1 MSTKKEEKAL
11 VIDTEK
17 TNVNAFKDPSKLW
30 YSQDYADQLPTKK
43 MITTIAVRKPSPQV
57 FFRCHPNN
65 DYHRDFAILNFE
77 EDRETYLITPQMN
90 IFFDSQAKIKRLY
103 FYLTKGGTPGL
114 WPVSVGGGQ
123 NIWVDSAHQIA
134 AEGQKHWIQLVSNTE
149 MGGYVANV
157 PEKNWPDPEWPDLEL
172 SDVLEKAFRGRF
184 IDREDHEVLQKLRG
198 AV

>member
-1 MSTKKEEKAL
+1 MSKTKDKVM
-11 VIDTEK
+11 VIDTPA
-17 TNVNAFKDPSKLW
+17 TNVNPFADPSKLW
-30 YSQDYADQLPTKK
+30 ISQDYADQLPTKK

-90 IFFDSQAKIKRLY
+90 IFLDSQAKMKRLY
-103 FYLTKGGTPGL
+103 YCMTKGGTLLL

-123 NIWVDSAHQIA
+123 NIWTDSAHQIA
-134 AEGQKHWIQLVSNTE
+134 AEAQKHWIQLVSNTE
-149 MGGYVANV
+149 MGGYTGNV

-184 IDREDHEVLQKLRG
+184 IDREDHEVIQKLRG